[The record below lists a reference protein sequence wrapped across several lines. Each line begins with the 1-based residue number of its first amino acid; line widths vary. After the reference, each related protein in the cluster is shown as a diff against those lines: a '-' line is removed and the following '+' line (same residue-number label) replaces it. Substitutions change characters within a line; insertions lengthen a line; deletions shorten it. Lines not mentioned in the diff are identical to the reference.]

1 VQQESD
7 TRNGNC
13 DNTDSSEFRLA
24 YIELASL
31 STTPYWAR
39 VHIRTVLRAWQ
50 MHAET
55 IETAELLVSE
65 LVTNATKFSA
75 QAPVSLKN
83 PDPDPISLTLRLQ
96 RDRLV
101 IEVGDSDMSPPT
113 LTEAGPDAE
122 SGRGL
127 MLLRALSKEWNYFFP
142 ASGGKTVY
150 CVICTGS

>member
-13 DNTDSSEFRLA
+13 DDANSPDFRLA
-24 YIELASL
+24 YVELASL

-39 VHIRTVLRAWQ
+39 VHTRAVLRAWQ
-50 MHAET
+50 MHPET

-75 QAPVSLKN
+75 QAPASLQG
-83 PDPDPISLTLRLQ
+83 PDPDRISLTLRLQ
-96 RDRLV
+96 RDQLV

-142 ASGGKTVY
+142 ASGGKIVY
-150 CVICTGS
+150 CVIGTGS